1 MSDLTGLIDRL
12 PKSELH
18 MHIEGSLE
26 PALMFRLA
34 AQNGISLPYASVE
47 ALRKAYSFTR
57 LQDFLDLYYRGMSV
71 LMTEADFYDLTAAY
85 LAKVQAQGVRHVEIF
100 FDPQA
105 HLERGVGLGT
115 VINGLQRAL
124 DEAKSNVGISSHLIM
139 CFLRH
144 LDEAD
149 AQATLDLALRYK
161 DQIVGVGLDS
171 SEVGHPPRNFAR
183 VFQRARDAG
192 FRLVAHAGEE
202 GPPDYVWEAIDI
214 LGVERIDHGI
224 RAMEDK
230 ALVAR
235 LARDQIPLTVC
246 PLSNL
251 RLRVVK
257 TLADHPAKRMLDQGL
272 FVTLNSD
279 DPAYFGGYLGENY
292 QAVQQA
298 LGFGR
303 QEIEQVGRNG
313 FAGSFMTPEEKASAL
328 AAFDRAAA
336 AA

>member
-1 MSDLTGLIDRL
+1 
-12 PKSELH
+12 
-18 MHIEGSLE
+18 
-26 PALMFRLA
+26 
-34 AQNGISLPYASVE
+34 
-47 ALRKAYSFTR
+47 
-57 LQDFLDLYYRGMSV
+57 
-71 LMTEADFYDLTAAY
+71 
-85 LAKVQAQGVRHVEIF
+85 
-100 FDPQA
+100 
-105 HLERGVGLGT
+105 
-115 VINGLQRAL
+115 
-124 DEAKSNVGISSHLIM
+124 M

-161 DQIVGVGLDS
+161 DQIIGVGLDS

-183 VFQRARDAG
+183 VFKRAKDAG

-214 LGVERIDHGI
+214 LGVERIDHGV

-279 DPAYFGGYLGENY
+279 DPAYFGGYLSENY

-303 QEIEQVGRNG
+303 PEIAQVGRNG
-313 FAGSFMTPEEKASAL
+313 FAGSFMDAGGKGERAGRLRPRRRRGMSEQAKPPPRKRSDFWGTIPQWVSAVAALGILYLTATGLKAAKPIFENAALREENAQLRLDTAKNIAL
-328 AAFDRAAA
+328 LNQAKQAVADADHRWLALCLPAFCDQGTWRRPRRTSS
-336 AA
+336 

>member
-1 MSDLTGLIDRL
+1 
-12 PKSELH
+12 
-18 MHIEGSLE
+18 
-26 PALMFRLA
+26 
-34 AQNGISLPYASVE
+34 
-47 ALRKAYSFTR
+47 
-57 LQDFLDLYYRGMSV
+57 MSV
-71 LMTEADFYDLTAAY
+71 LRIEADFYDLTSAY
-85 LAKVQAQGVRHVEIF
+85 LGKVQAQGVRHVEIF

-105 HLERGVGLGT
+105 HLERGVALGT
-115 VINGLQRAL
+115 VIEGLQRGF
-124 DEAKSNVGISSHLIM
+124 DEAKANFGITSHLIM

-161 DQIVGVGLDS
+161 DQIIGIGLDS

-183 VFQRARDAG
+183 VFKRARDAG

-257 TLADHPAKRMLDQGL
+257 TMADHPAKRMLDQGL

-279 DPAYFGGYLGENY
+279 DPAYFGGYLSENY
-292 QAVQQA
+292 QAVQKA

-303 QEIEQVGRNG
+303 RRSCRWRARLRRVFHDLRRRRPARSPPSTAPPRRHER
-313 FAGSFMTPEEKASAL
+313 AGK
-328 AAFDRAAA
+328 AAA
-336 AA
+336 PKRSDFWGTVPQ